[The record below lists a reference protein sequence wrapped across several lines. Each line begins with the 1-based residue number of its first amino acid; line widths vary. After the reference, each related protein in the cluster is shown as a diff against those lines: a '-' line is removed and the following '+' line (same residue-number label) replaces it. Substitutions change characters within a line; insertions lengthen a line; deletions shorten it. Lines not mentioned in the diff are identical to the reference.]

1 MNIIALETFYFN
13 LSRSPDGCSAP
24 EGSGRIMRINRSYF
38 VLLFFL
44 LLFTVK
50 SVLASDLYR
59 SSPYPRWQ
67 PYGFGKV
74 SLYYLEERLLKNN
87 PLIKE
92 KETEIEI
99 LKKSLE
105 NFKGENS
112 GTFTVGLEYYPS
124 SYYAEKIMGYTYGI
138 SGRFRYPILGEYG
151 DVQYKKYQ
159 LKALIEVKSAELQQ
173 LKNSLLFKL
182 RSAYVD
188 YYYSFL
194 VENKIKDAILK
205 LQDIKARLKQRYIKK
220 YSLWTDVLTV
230 DTLITKLRAS
240 LASIYEER
248 LKSLA
253 NIRSLVSDPYLPE
266 FSPQLNYGTE
276 LTHLYLPPSN
286 ELVEF
291 AKEHRK
297 DVEFLKKAYSLFS
310 KAAENYGDTYPKA
323 WVNLIGSAT
332 SYERDGVDSGVGIA
346 LDFTFPW
353 KKRQAERALEKER
366 FLRAKRA
373 SVRVSL
379 LTTEL
384 ITAVQNAV
392 SNFQIY
398 KNKYLAYKR
407 EYQTAEQSRK
417 VFEERFASGIVGGGD
432 GLMELASLIN
442 QEVGS
447 YQLMML
453 SFKNMLTQ
461 YFSLLNAMG
470 VRELPWIVR
479 TATVEPTLTLR
490 EPVGREIFGSTGLL
504 LFSYVWD
511 TKDLLSNPA
520 VQSRFVETCKSLG
533 LVGVYI
539 SLDGDQIRYFLGT
552 FNGNQQLMK
561 FLSFMKSQ
569 GLTVQLLLGENTWV
583 YPENRE
589 KLLAIVKLFN
599 RFNLIAGNSGFDG
612 LHLDVEPHSLP
623 DWKYQREKLEFFYVE
638 TLNEVKKLSN
648 KPVIVDVSP
657 VYLKTPFQGASLA
670 EKVLQ
675 VVDGVNVM
683 AYSTN
688 LNYIRKVAL
697 FFSKLGLNYG
707 KPVTVAFSVEKDL
720 SDLETFYRKPMSEL
734 LKAMD
739 VVKESGISSVAF
751 QDFRNLVDYASKVS
765 PSSIRRLASF
775 SARENR
781 VSIPPIGNPSYKLIF
796 NSLSTAPKEI
806 VLR

>member
-1 MNIIALETFYFN
+1 MIISYEPWFGT
-13 LSRSPDGCSAP
+13 PG
-24 EGSGRIMRINRSYF
+24 GIMRIDRGYF
-38 VLLFFL
+38 ILLFFF
-44 LLFTVK
+44 LFTIK
-50 SVLASDLYR
+50 CVLASEPYV
-59 SSPYPRWQ
+59 SSVYPRWQ

-99 LKKSLE
+99 LKRSLE
-105 NFKGENS
+105 NFDGENS
-112 GTFTVGLEYYPS
+112 GTFTVGFEYYPS
-124 SYYAEKIMGYTYGI
+124 SYYAEKIMGYTYGV

-159 LKALIEVKSAELQQ
+159 LKALIDVKNAELQQ

-194 VENKIKDAILK
+194 VENKIKDAIIK

-266 FSPQLNYGTE
+266 FSPQLSHGTE

-286 ELVEF
+286 ELIEF

-297 DVEFLKKAYSLFS
+297 DIEFLKKAYSLLS

-323 WVNLIGSAT
+323 WVNLIGSVT
-332 SYERDGVDSGVGIA
+332 SYEMDRVDSGVGVT

-353 KKRQAERALEKER
+353 KKRQAERALKKER

-373 SVRVSL
+373 SIRVSL
-379 LTTEL
+379 LTAEL

-398 KNKYLAYKR
+398 KSKYLAYRR
-407 EYQTAEQSRK
+407 EYLTAEQSRK
-417 VFEERFASGIVGGGD
+417 VFERRFASGLYGGGD
-432 GLMELASLIN
+432 GLMKLASLVN

-479 TATVEPTLTLR
+479 TATVEPSLTFS
-490 EPVGREIFGSTGLL
+490 EPVGREVFSSTGLL

-533 LVGVYI
+533 LTGVYI

-552 FNGNQQLMK
+552 FNGNQQLIK
-561 FLSFMKSQ
+561 FLSFLKSQ

-589 KLLAIVKLFN
+589 KLLDIVKLFN

-612 LHLDVEPHSLP
+612 LHLDIEPHSLS
-623 DWKYQREKLEFFYVE
+623 DWKYQREKLELLYIE
-638 TLNEVKKLSN
+638 TLNEVKELSN
-648 KPVIVDVSP
+648 KPVVVDLSP
-657 VYLKTPFQGASLA
+657 VYLKVPFQGTTLA
-670 EKVLQ
+670 EKVIQ

-688 LNYIRKVAL
+688 FSYIKKVAHS
-697 FFSKLGLNYG
+697 FSKLGLNYG
-707 KPVTVAFSVEKDL
+707 RPVTITFSVEKDL
-720 SDLETFYRKPMSEL
+720 SDLETFYRKPISEL
-734 LKAMD
+734 LEAMNI
-739 VVKESGISSVAF
+739 VKESGISSVAF
-751 QDFRNLVDYASKVS
+751 QDFSSLVDYASKVS
-765 PSSIRRLASF
+765 PSSIRRLVNLPKG
-775 SARENR
+775 ENQ
-781 VSIPPIGNPSYKLIF
+781 VSIPPVGKPTYKLIF
-796 NSLSTAPKEI
+796 NSSSTIPKEI